1 MPYADLADFLVN
13 AQLYRVEDF
22 SEPLAKEHAVN
33 KTVLIGVPQL
43 VDRTCDTCGPTKWS
57 LNRYNNVVEEDHFS
71 ELQYQCRNCENA
83 EFVVWMF
90 WRRSSATTIAVEKA
104 GQYPKLEI
112 TIPKDFGEAL
122 GDKRTPYIKGMTLRH
137 HSYGIGALT
146 YFRRLIE
153 DTTDEMLDLLKESME
168 EINAEPGAIE
178 RLKEAKRG
186 TRFEDKVRIAGEVIP
201 PHLRPGGINPFGDL
215 YELLSIGLHDL
226 SDDECCDI
234 VDAMDQSLK
243 FVYTR
248 LKTHLQEAKA
258 YEQAAKRLN
267 EKVAGFK
274 SRARK

>member
-13 AQLYRVEDF
+13 APLYRVEDF
-22 SEPLAKEHAVN
+22 SDPLARENFVN
-33 KTVLIGVPQL
+33 KTVWIDVPQL
-43 VDRTCDTCGPTKWS
+43 VDRTCETCGPTKWR
-57 LNRYNNVVEEDHFS
+57 LNRHNSAVDQYHFS
-71 ELQYQCRNCENA
+71 ELQYRCRNCENA

-90 WRRSSATTIAVEKA
+90 WRRSSATTIAVQKG

-122 GDKRTPYIKGMTLRH
+122 GDKRTLYMKGMTLRH
-137 HSYGIGALT
+137 NSYGIGALT

-153 DTTDEMLDLLKESME
+153 DTTDEMLDLLEESME
-168 EINAEPGAIE
+168 KTNAEPRAIE
-178 RLKEAKRG
+178 RLKEAKIG

-201 PHLRPGGINPFGDL
+201 AHLRPGGINPFGDL

-248 LKTHLQEAKA
+248 LKTYVQEAKA
-258 YEQAAKRLN
+258 YEQAAKGLN